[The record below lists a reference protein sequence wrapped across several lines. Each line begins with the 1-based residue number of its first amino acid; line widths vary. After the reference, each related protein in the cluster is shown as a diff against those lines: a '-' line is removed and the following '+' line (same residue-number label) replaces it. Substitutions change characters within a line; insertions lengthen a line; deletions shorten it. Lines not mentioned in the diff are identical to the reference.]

1 MSMYK
6 LDAKAIKFYK
16 DYYGSLVGA
25 TVTKVTISDDDDEGN
40 SWPIFAVTLKDGTKV
55 ELELS
60 QDEEGNGPGFM
71 FGLPDPNS
79 KEVLT

>member
-1 MSMYK
+1 MSMYM
-6 LDAKAIKFYK
+6 LTAKERKFYA

-25 TVTKVTISDDDDEGN
+25 TITKVTISDDDDEGN

-60 QDEEGNGPGFM
+60 QDEEGNGPEFM

>member
-1 MSMYK
+1 MSMYMLTDK
-6 LDAKAIKFYK
+6 ERKFYE

-25 TVTKVTISDDDDEGN
+25 TITQVTISDDDDEGN
-40 SWPIFAVTLKDGTKV
+40 SWPMFDVTLKDGTKV

-71 FGLPDPNS
+71 FGLPSPNS

>member
-1 MSMYK
+1 MSMYM
-6 LDAKAIKFYK
+6 LSPTARKFYEE
-16 DYYGSLVGA
+16 YYGSLVGA
-25 TVTKVTISDDDDEGN
+25 TITKVTMSDDDEEGN
-40 SWPIFAVTLKDGTKV
+40 CWPMFDVTLKDGTKL

-71 FGLPDPNS
+71 FGLPTPNS

>member
-1 MSMYK
+1 MSMYM
-6 LDAKAIKFYK
+6 LNAKDRKFYA

-25 TVTKVTISDDDDEGN
+25 TITKVTISDDDDEGN
-40 SWPIFAVTLKDGTKV
+40 SWPQFDVTLKDGTKL

-71 FGLPDPNS
+71 FGLPSPNS

>member
-1 MSMYK
+1 MSMYM
-6 LDAKAIKFYK
+6 LNAKDRKFYA

-25 TVTKVTISDDDDEGN
+25 TITKVTISDDDDEGN
-40 SWPIFAVTLKDGTKV
+40 SWPQFDVTLKDGTKL

-71 FGLPDPNS
+71 FGLPTPNS

>member
-1 MSMYK
+1 MSMYM
-6 LDAKAIKFYK
+6 LNDNERKFYE

-25 TVTKVTISDDDDEGN
+25 TINRVTIGKPDDEGY
-40 SWPIFAVTLKDGTKV
+40 SWPWFDVTLEDGTKL

>member
-1 MSMYK
+1 MSMYMLNDK
-6 LDAKAIKFYK
+6 DRKFYA

-25 TVTKVTISDDDDEGN
+25 TITKVTISADDDEGN
-40 SWPIFAVTLKDGTKV
+40 SWPTFNVTLKDGTKL

-71 FGLPDPNS
+71 FGLPTPNS

>member
-1 MSMYK
+1 MSMYMLNDK
-6 LDAKAIKFYK
+6 DRKFYA

-25 TVTKVTISDDDDEGN
+25 TITKVTISDDDDEGN
-40 SWPIFAVTLKDGTKV
+40 SWPVFDVTLKAGTKL

-71 FGLPDPNS
+71 FGLPTPNS

>member
-1 MSMYK
+1 MSMYM
-6 LDAKAIKFYK
+6 LNAKDRNFYA

-25 TVTKVTISDDDDEGN
+25 TITKVTISDDDEEGN
-40 SWPIFAVTLKDGTKV
+40 SWPQFYVTLKDGTKL

-71 FGLPDPNS
+71 FGLPTPNS

>member
-1 MSMYK
+1 MSMYQ

-16 DYYGSLVGA
+16 NYYGSLVGA
-25 TVTKVTISDDDDEGN
+25 TITKATVSKADDEGN
-40 SWPIFAVTLKDGTKV
+40 SWPTFNVTLKDGTKL

-71 FGLPDPNS
+71 FGLPTPNS

>member
-1 MSMYK
+1 MPMYMLNDK
-6 LDAKAIKFYK
+6 DRKFYA
-16 DYYGSLVGA
+16 DYYGTLVGA
-25 TVTKVTISDDDDEGN
+25 TITKVTVSESDDEGH
-40 SWPIFAVTLKDGTKV
+40 SWPKFAVTLKDGTKL

-71 FGLPDPNS
+71 FGLPSPNS